1 MEGISTEIRQKY
13 LTVLERIQKAA
24 QSAGRTGEPVR
35 LVVVTK
41 GQPASVIRA
50 AVEAGVEILG
60 ENYPEETLQ
69 KIQEIGKLPG
79 TAWHMIGHLQSR
91 KAGIVADHFD
101 MIHSLDSFRLARKL
115 DALMAA
121 RGRVLPALLEF
132 NVGGEES
139 KHGWDA
145 FDETKWDSLLPD
157 VEQILALP
165 NIAVQGLMTMP
176 PYFEDCEQARPYF
189 VKLRRL
195 GEFLASRFSSYPG
208 SPSFS
213 EYSMGT
219 SIDYEVAV
227 QEGATYVRV
236 GTAIVGP
243 RPKKA

>member
-1 MEGISTEIRQKY
+1 MEGISSGIRQKY
-13 LTVLERIQKAA
+13 LMVLERIHKAA
-24 QSAGRTGEPVR
+24 QSAGQTGELVR

-41 GQPASVIRA
+41 GQPVSVIRA

-69 KIQEIGKLPG
+69 KIQEMGELPG
-79 TAWHMIGHLQSR
+79 AAWHMIGHLQSR
-91 KAGIVADHFD
+91 KVGIVAGHFD
-101 MIHSLDSFRLARKL
+101 MIHSLDSLRLARRL
-115 DALMAA
+115 DAQMAA

-145 FDETKWDSLLPD
+145 HDETKWESLLPE

-165 NIAVQGLMTMP
+165 NLAVRGLMTMP
-176 PYFEDCEQARPYF
+176 PFFEDREQARPYF

-195 GEFLASRFSSYPG
+195 GEFLASRFSRCPD

-243 RPKKA
+243 RSKKA